1 MSVQSLSHLEADT
14 ELREQLQDE
23 EQHLL
28 AGFRRL
34 SPSQQL
40 STLELVDKINEAT
53 ELWGL

>member
-40 STLELVDKINEAT
+40 SMLELVDKINEAI